1 MKLKIDRK
9 EALDTDDLWPYLEV
23 KISKFKVT
31 SPINAV
37 TKKAIFA
44 ERWGLRTSNL
54 VQRLSTMTRITDMR
68 GDIQSENEA
77 VQVTTCGGERI
88 VAATLPLQPH
98 NLLWACAQFPVLL
111 SV

>member
-1 MKLKIDRK
+1 
-9 EALDTDDLWPYLEV
+9 
-23 KISKFKVT
+23 
-31 SPINAV
+31 
-37 TKKAIFA
+37 
-44 ERWGLRTSNL
+44 
-54 VQRLSTMTRITDMR
+54 MTRITDMR